1 MGKGRKP
8 NKGLL
13 KRIRVSRKG
22 KIKIRRAGLG
32 HLCSHKS
39 GKRKRKLRRIAVLHP
54 SNTDRVR
61 FMLGAK

>member
-1 MGKGRKP
+1 MGKGFKP

-13 KRIRVSRKG
+13 KRIRVSKKG

-39 GKRKRKLRRIAVLHP
+39 GKRKRHLRRIAVLDKT
-54 SNTDRVR
+54 NTGRVR
-61 FMLGAK
+61 FMVGAK

>member
-13 KRIRVSRKG
+13 KRIRVSKKG
-22 KIKIRRAGLG
+22 KVKIRRAGLG

-39 GKRKRKLRRIAVLHP
+39 SKRKRKLRRIAVLHP
-54 SNTDRVR
+54 CNSDRVR
-61 FMLGAK
+61 FMLGQK